1 MAALMGVGVAELVD
15 RTCQRTGSDSK
26 VCLAAADG
34 VISH

>member
-15 RTCQRTGSDSK
+15 RTSSDSK
-26 VCLAAADG
+26 VCLAVADG

>member
-15 RTCQRTGSDSK
+15 RTCQRTGSK